1 MVVLFEQFR
10 KIKPIKHV
18 RQAIRST
25 NVAMKNSRP
34 EQITILLRKTS
45 LDRHF
50 LVVLNGVIQP
60 KLTMGKTLTSFI
72 NHNGGDIGEIIQKG
86 SGLIPGQSHQA
97 THPLWGSTFE
107 KFIGGLFSQ

>member
-1 MVVLFEQFR
+1 
-10 KIKPIKHV
+10 
-18 RQAIRST
+18 
-25 NVAMKNSRP
+25 MKNSRP

-60 KLTMGKTLTSFI
+60 KLTMGKTLPPFI
-72 NHNGGDIGEIIQKG
+72 DHNGGDIGEIIQEG

-97 THPLWGSTFE
+97 THPLWGSTLE
-107 KFIGGLFSQ
+107 EFIGGLIPQ